1 MDNSINK
8 FLQELEINNLSAA
21 HNVRC
26 DGVCLSRNSS
36 DFVHIKSMKNKEGL
50 IIDVDDNANEMFEIP
65 VIINTSNYNE
75 VVYNDFNIGENVN
88 ITIFA
93 GCMINN
99 NEKENSMHNGIHTFN
114 IGRNSKVT
122 YIENHLANGEN
133 ENKVINTKTV
143 INLTKNSEFIM
154 KTKQIRGLN
163 KSNKETI
170 AYLDDNSSFI
180 LSEKILLEKEE
191 NTTSN
196 YIIHLNGKN
205 SSTTINSKTVAKN
218 NSISNFASKITGNNK
233 CFGHV
238 NCDALVLND
247 AKVISNPMVIS
258 NNENAILTHEAAIGK
273 IAEEQIEKLMT
284 LGLTKKEAEDTII
297 NSYTN

>member
-1 MDNSINK
+1 MDRNINK
-8 FLQELEINNLSAA
+8 FLQELEINSLSTA

-26 DGVCLSRNSS
+26 DGICLSRNSS
-36 DFVHIKSMKNKEGL
+36 DFVHIKAKENEEGL
-50 IIDVDDNANEMFEIP
+50 IINVDDNANEMFEIP

-75 VVYNDFNIGENVN
+75 FIYNDFNIGENVN
-88 ITIFA
+88 ITIFS

-99 NEKENSMHNGIHTFN
+99 NEKENSMHNGFHTFN
-114 IGRNSKVT
+114 IGKNSKVT

-143 INLTKNSEFIM
+143 INLAKNSELVM
-154 KTKQIRGLN
+154 KTKQLKGLN
-163 KSNKETI
+163 KSNKNI
-170 AYLDDNSSFI
+170 VVYLEDNSSFV
-180 LSEKILLEKEE
+180 LNEKILLAKEE
-191 NTTSN
+191 NTSSN
-196 YIIHLNGKN
+196 YVVNLNGKN
-205 SSTTINSKTVAKN
+205 SSTTINSKTVAKD
-218 NSISNFASKITGNNK
+218 NSISNFTSTINGNNK

-238 NCDALVLND
+238 TCDALLLND
-247 AKVISNPMVIS
+247 AKVSSNPMVIS